1 MSLQNVFARM
11 SVIEHLESG
20 PLGSYLSGLASALG
34 EQRYAVHT
42 IQKCLRTVDAF
53 GHWLAK
59 YKIEISNVDEHVVTQ
74 YIANLPRRTAG
85 DRSTRPSHLATRL
98 HHLLQFLRRQG
109 VICPAQQIAPLSP
122 TDHFLAAYRH
132 YLERALGSAP
142 TTVRQHLLFARRLI
156 NFAFA
161 TKEVDWAAL

>member
-42 IQKCLRTVDAF
+42 IQKCLRAVDAF

-59 YKIEISNVDEHVVTQ
+59 HKIEISNVDEHVVTQ
-74 YIANLPRRTAG
+74 YVASLPRRTAG
-85 DRSTRPSHLATRL
+85 DRSTRPSHLATGL

-109 VICPAQQIAPLSP
+109 VICPAQQIGFWRNFSIEGRLSLFQLLP
-122 TDHFLAAYRH
+122 TRQ
-132 YLERALGSAP
+132 ALLPIPA
-142 TTVRQHLLFARRLI
+142 
-156 NFAFA
+156 
-161 TKEVDWAAL
+161 